1 MPDRYVFCAHMHD
14 MPVRSM
20 PMARLDLYALADT
33 ISQRV
38 GGFYK
43 GPRSWRR
50 LLVNGPLASLLAKG
64 EYGKL
69 SGAVAILS
77 RLGGWTQ
84 LDMAH
89 STLWEVYTSEAT
101 DQQAADLVVGNSG
114 RQPASDHKVH
124 VRMAGLLAMTSVCGS
139 AASTS
144 GRCYFG
150 VSCRRVHDNA

>member
-1 MPDRYVFCAHMHD
+1 
-14 MPVRSM
+14 
-20 PMARLDLYALADT
+20 MARQDLYALADT
-33 ISQRV
+33 ISQRA
-38 GGFYK
+38 GRLYK

-64 EYGKL
+64 EYGNL

-114 RQPASDHKVH
+114 RQPASAHKVQA
-124 VRMAGLLAMTSVCGS
+124 RMAGLLAMTSAS
-139 AASTS
+139 AGPASSS
-144 GRCYFG
+144 GMCQVG
-150 VSCRRVHDNA
+150 VRLGFLHDN